1 MRRRDYLMASS
12 TTMGPTGVLQTVQAE
27 LERLVEQRLASPF
40 TAEQSRRYAELTQL
54 EERLLRRSA

>member
-1 MRRRDYLMASS
+1 MASS